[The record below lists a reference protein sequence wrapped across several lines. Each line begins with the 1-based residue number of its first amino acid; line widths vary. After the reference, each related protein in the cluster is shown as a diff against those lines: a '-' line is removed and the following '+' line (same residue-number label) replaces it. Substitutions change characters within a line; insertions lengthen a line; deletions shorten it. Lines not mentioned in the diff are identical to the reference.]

1 MNGIHATIRLC
12 AVLFF
17 LLSAG
22 CSQTSV
28 TGVWKK
34 SDFAGP
40 PFRSMLV
47 VALTGEDINKALWE
61 NIMADQLNRSNIS
74 AVPCTQA
81 FPGENNVTREK
92 IEAYV
97 RQHAI
102 DGMLVTR
109 LVDTRTEQVYHPP
122 RGVYYGG
129 PFWYYNHFY
138 NYYPYVYDRVYSPGY
153 TSTHTIVLL
162 ETNLYQAATQEL
174 VWSMSSD
181 TFDPRSINQL
191 VESVS
196 KKVIQGL
203 RKDRLIPPAK

>member
-1 MNGIHATIRLC
+1 MNGIHTTIRLC
-12 AVLFF
+12 VVLFF

-40 PFRSMLV
+40 PFRSVLV

-81 FPGENNVTREK
+81 FPRENNVTREK

-102 DGMLVTR
+102 EGMLVTR

>member
-1 MNGIHATIRLC
+1 MTGRYFAILLCTILM
-12 AVLFF
+12 FS
-17 LLSAG
+17 LLTG
-22 CSQTSV
+22 CSKTSV

-34 SDFAGP
+34 SDFTGE

-47 VALTGEDINKALWE
+47 VALTGDEMNKALWE
-61 NIMADQLNRSNIS
+61 NIMADRLNQAGIA
-74 AVPCTQA
+74 AVPCTEA

-92 IEAYV
+92 IVAFV
-97 RQHAI
+97 RYHAI

-109 LVDTRTEQVYHPP
+109 LVDTRQEQVYHPP

-129 PFWYYNHFY
+129 PYWYYNHFY

-162 ETNLYQAATQEL
+162 ETNLYQAETQEL
-174 VWSMSSD
+174 LWSMSSD

-203 RKDRLIPPAK
+203 RKDRLIPPGR

>member
-1 MNGIHATIRLC
+1 MNGIHTTIRLC
-12 AVLFF
+12 VVLFF

-40 PFRSMLV
+40 PFRSVLV

-81 FPGENNVTREK
+81 FPMENNVTREK

-102 DGMLVTR
+102 EGMLVTR

>member
-1 MNGIHATIRLC
+1 MNVFRATVLLC
-12 AVLFF
+12 AVSLLF
-17 LLSAG
+17 LPTG
-22 CSQTSV
+22 CSRTSV

-34 SDFAGP
+34 SDFAGK
-40 PFRSMLV
+40 PFRSFLV
-47 VALTGEDINKALWE
+47 VALTGDAINKALWE
-61 NIMADQLNRSNIS
+61 NIMADRLRGSGLT
-74 AVPCTQA
+74 AVACAEVFQ
-81 FPGENNVTREK
+81 ENNNVTREE
-92 IEAYV
+92 ITAYV

-109 LVDTRTEQVYHPP
+109 LVDTKQEQVYHPP

-138 NYYPYVYDRVYSPGY
+138 NYYPYAYDRVYSPGY
-153 TSTHTIVLL
+153 TTTRTIVLL

-174 VWSMSSD
+174 IWSMSSD

-196 KKVIQGL
+196 KKVIEGL
-203 RKDRLIPPAK
+203 RRDLLLPPAP

>member
-1 MNGIHATIRLC
+1 MNGFHKTILLGT
-12 AVLFF
+12 VLT
-17 LLSAG
+17 LSSLMG

-34 SDFAGP
+34 SDFAGQ
-40 PFRSMLV
+40 PFQSIIV
-47 VALTGEDINKALWE
+47 VALTGDETNKALWE
-61 NIMADQLNRSNIS
+61 NIMADRLGQNGI
-74 AVPCTQA
+74 AAIPCTKA
-81 FPGENNVTREK
+81 FPGNNSVTREE
-92 IEAYV
+92 IVAYAKG
-97 RQHAI
+97 QSI

-109 LVDTRTEQVYHPP
+109 LVDTRREQVYHPP

-129 PFWYYNHFY
+129 PYWYYNHFY

-153 TSTHTIVLL
+153 TSTYTVVLL
-162 ETNLYQAATQEL
+162 ETNLYHADTQEL
-174 VWSMSSD
+174 IWSMSSD

-203 RKDRLIPPAK
+203 RKDRLIPPGE

>member
-1 MNGIHATIRLC
+1 MNGIHTTIRLC
-12 AVLFF
+12 VVLFF

-40 PFRSMLV
+40 PFRSVLV

-81 FPGENNVTREK
+81 FPRENNVTREK

>member
-40 PFRSMLV
+40 PFRSVLV

-81 FPGENNVTREK
+81 FPRENNVTREK

-102 DGMLVTR
+102 EGMLVTR